1 MRKLLLFVLLFASS
15 VYAEQSLQEQLSKEK
30 ITTEIELERLKKAK
44 IQEEYLKIQANN
56 DKINQ
61 TQVNKEPYT
70 FLPVTGKTIKISD
83 RTIVMPETITVENST
98 EIVKKINFLNRKNNY
113 PIFIVIDTCYGGS
126 VLGGEL
132 ILRAI
137 ENSKSKVYIVVKTF
151 CASMCAIITST
162 FAENAYVM
170 NNAMILHHEISSGV
184 QGNISLQK
192 ENINYLE
199 YWQKQMLG
207 PIAKRR
213 GQTVDEF
220 VASLY
225 KLSRTGDATLFAP
238 DALREKWILHLINN
252 IEDGSF
258 NVIVPGAER
267 EIILKIKLQKKIP
280 NDIMYV
286 PRNMKVTE

>member
-1 MRKLLLFVLLFASS
+1 MRKLLLFVLLFAST
-15 VYAEQSLQEQLSKEK
+15 VYAEQSLQEQLTKEK

-70 FLPVTGKTIKISD
+70 FAPVTGKTIKISD

-132 ILRAI
+132 ILRTI
-137 ENSKSKVYIVVKTF
+137 ENSKAKVYIVVKTF

-238 DALREKWILHLINN
+238 DALKEKWILHIINN
-252 IEDGSF
+252 VEDGSF

-286 PRNMKVTE
+286 PRNMKITE

>member
-1 MRKLLLFVLLFASS
+1 MRKLLLFVLLFAST
-15 VYAEQSLQEQLSKEK
+15 VYAEQSLQEQLTKEK

-83 RTIVMPETITVENST
+83 RTIVMPEVITVENST

-137 ENSKSKVYIVVKTF
+137 ENSKAKVYIVVKTF

-162 FAENAYVM
+162 FADNAYVM

-184 QGNISLQK
+184 NGNVSLQK

-238 DALREKWILHLINN
+238 DALKEKWILHIINN
-252 IEDGSF
+252 VEDGSF